1 MKSDYTK
8 IEIEQQPELW
18 INVFDLVKEKRFE
31 IQEFLDKHISPLD
44 SEVIFTGAGSSFFV
58 GEMVSGPFQFYTGIR
73 SRAVSTTEIVTH
85 PEMYFNPQKEVL
97 LVSFARSGDSPE
109 SIAAIQNAQKVSS
122 KVSNLI
128 ICCNKEGK
136 LAKME
141 FKNCYKFLL
150 PEKAND
156 KGLAMTS
163 SVSSMALTVLLMAR
177 IDKVMTL
184 KKEVDLLSLYANRLI
199 VNAETIFE
207 KAVSQS
213 FERAV
218 FLGSG
223 AYLGLARE
231 AHLKLQELT
240 NGKIICKFDSFLGF
254 RHGPKAVVN
263 DKTLL
268 IYFFSNDEYVSQ
280 YEVDMVNSMDG
291 KIKSAYSIGV
301 SEKSITVNGIDQ
313 FITFAKKGERIDE
326 SFLMLAE
333 LVSAQLFSFYKSEH
347 EGFNPDNPSVNGAIH
362 RVVQGVK
369 IYSLRNSN

>member
-1 MKSDYTK
+1 MKSYDTK

-18 INVFDLVKEKRFE
+18 TAVFDLVKEKRLE
-31 IQEFLDKHISPLD
+31 IQEFLDKHLSPLD

-58 GEMVSGPFQFYTGIR
+58 GEMVSGLFQFYTGIC
-73 SRAVSTTEIVTH
+73 SRAISSTEIVTH
-85 PEMYFNPQKEVL
+85 PEMYFSPSKNIL

-109 SIAAIQNAQKVSS
+109 SVAAIQNAQKISS
-122 KVSNLI
+122 KVNHLI

-141 FKNCYKFLL
+141 LKNCYKILL

-163 SVSSMALTVLLMAR
+163 SVSSMALTALLIAR

-184 KKEVDLLSLYANRLI
+184 KKEVDLLSLYVNRLI
-199 VNAETIFE
+199 ANAEVLF
-207 KAVSQS
+207 KMAVSQS
-213 FERAV
+213 FERVV

-268 IYFFSNDEYVSQ
+268 IYFFSNDEYVNQ
-280 YEVDMVNSMDG
+280 YEVDMVNSMHG
-291 KIKSAYSIGV
+291 EIKSAYSIGV
-301 SEKSITVNGIDQ
+301 SERPIAVNGIDQ

-333 LVSAQLFSFYKSEH
+333 LVSAQLFSFYKSEY

-362 RVVQGVK
+362 RVVKGVK
-369 IYSLRNSN
+369 IYALRNSN